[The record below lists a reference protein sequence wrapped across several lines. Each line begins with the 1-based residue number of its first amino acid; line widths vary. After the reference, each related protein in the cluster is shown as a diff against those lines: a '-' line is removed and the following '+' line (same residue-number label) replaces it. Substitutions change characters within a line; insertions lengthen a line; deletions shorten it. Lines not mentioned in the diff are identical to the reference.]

1 VIGRTPQWP
10 VRRHRARG
18 PGGFLALAAGAV
30 AALAVLWSV
39 ADPVVSWL
47 PGTGGTRSGGA
58 VWVDGYEV
66 ASASAARVPDDVP
79 PTRLRIP
86 AIGVDAALESLHLDA
101 AGALQAP
108 RVYDR
113 PGWYAD
119 GTKPGTV
126 GPAVIAGHVDSTRG
140 AAVFF
145 RLHELTAG
153 DRVEVSRGGQWIAFR
168 VVATS
173 RYAKSRFP
181 TAQVYGP
188 TPDPQLRLITCGG
201 AFDQARRS
209 YLDNVVVFAVLA

>member
-1 VIGRTPQWP
+1 VC
-10 VRRHRARG
+10 RHRARG

-30 AALAVLWSV
+30 AALAVLWSTIG
-39 ADPVVSWL
+39 APVSGL
-47 PGTGGTRSGGA
+47 SATGGSGGA
-58 VWVDGYEV
+58 VWIDGYEV
-66 ASASAARVPDDVP
+66 ARATATPILDDVP

-86 AIGVDAALESLHLDA
+86 AIGVEAALESLHLDA
-101 AGALQAP
+101 AGALRPP
-108 RVYDR
+108 RNYER

-119 GTKPGTV
+119 GTKPGAV

-140 AAVFF
+140 VAVFF

-153 DRVEVSRGGQWIAFR
+153 DWVEVLRGNRWVAFR

-201 AFDQARRS
+201 AFDRSRRS
-209 YLDNVVVFAVLA
+209 YVDNVVVFAVLA

>member
-1 VIGRTPQWP
+1 M
-10 VRRHRARG
+10 
-18 PGGFLALAAGAV
+18 AAGAV
-30 AALAVLWSV
+30 AALAVLWSTV
-39 ADPVVSWL
+39 AVPAISWL
-47 PGTGGTRSGGA
+47 SATGGTGSGGA
-58 VWVDGYEV
+58 VWVEGYEV
-66 ASASAARVPDDVP
+66 ARAPAPIPDDVP

-101 AGALQAP
+101 AGALRAP
-108 RVYDR
+108 RDFDR

-119 GTKPGTV
+119 GTTPGAV

-140 AAVFF
+140 VAVFF

-153 DRVEVSRGGQWIAFR
+153 DWVEVSRGGRWVAFR

-181 TAQVYGP
+181 TMQVYGP

-201 AFDQARRS
+201 VFDQSRRS